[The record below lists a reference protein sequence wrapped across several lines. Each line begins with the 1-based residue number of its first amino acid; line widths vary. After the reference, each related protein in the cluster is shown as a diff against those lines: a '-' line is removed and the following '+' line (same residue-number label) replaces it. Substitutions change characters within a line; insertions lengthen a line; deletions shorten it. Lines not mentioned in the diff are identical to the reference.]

1 MRLHRA
7 LFYILLTIF
16 VAGML
21 MAIFVDPSKVMS
33 RIATGLIT
41 GSFVGLI
48 STIVNYSY
56 AWQTYFRN
64 LYNSIFEFY
73 EDLGNELIHA
83 KVEVS
88 YIESFSKQYLIDSAK
103 PFTEDDA
110 KKLHENQHKFDKYR
124 IKLDD
129 APYAPLFFSKDTVSV
144 LDELYNFTH
153 SNVFMIFSYSSL
165 KDSFVCL
172 QECHFMD
179 EEEERIAIGNK
190 DDFFDYIVQNMYN
203 WRDYTAHCQRRLV
216 DILVAIQQS
225 LKPFNVGKGY
235 DEIPKMLSDLV
246 AMDLKDIPNRNP
258 MDEKTLDVE

>member
-56 AWQTYFRN
+56 
-64 LYNSIFEFY
+64 
-73 EDLGNELIHA
+73 
-83 KVEVS
+83 
-88 YIESFSKQYLIDSAK
+88 LIDSAK

-144 LDELYNFTH
+144 LDKLYNFTH

-172 QECHFMD
+172 QEGHFMD